1 MGGEEDRR
9 QRREGVVAAVE
20 QRSARA
26 TSSSNQRDGRFDCS
40 TCIRFLSF
48 RTRNNPHQD
57 TDPVPAVSE
66 LTGPSLFKGTVFN
79 ILSP

>member
-1 MGGEEDRR
+1 ME
-9 QRREGVVAAVE
+9 AVE

-26 TSSSNQRDGRFDCS
+26 RSSSHQRDWRFDSS
-40 TCIRFLSF
+40 TSIRFLSF
-48 RTRNNPHQD
+48 RTRNNPHEED